1 MSNYRQSTAEALG
14 YKRQKVK
21 DSEDYIWIN
30 KDDEWMW
37 IEDWQPDKDA
47 NHRDMVWEWLRKQKG
62 GYVYVAEIVQ
72 NYLNGESLF
81 TTTKKAW
88 EEYTNNK

>member
-1 MSNYRQSTAEALG
+1 MSNYRQSTADELG
-14 YKRQKVK
+14 IKPKITKGEQMG
-21 DSEDYIWIN
+21 WIDPTG
-30 KDDEWMW
+30 KEIPLWRPDEN
-37 IEDWQPDKDA
+37 A

-72 NYLNGESLF
+72 NYINGYSLF
-81 TTTKKAW
+81 TATEKAW